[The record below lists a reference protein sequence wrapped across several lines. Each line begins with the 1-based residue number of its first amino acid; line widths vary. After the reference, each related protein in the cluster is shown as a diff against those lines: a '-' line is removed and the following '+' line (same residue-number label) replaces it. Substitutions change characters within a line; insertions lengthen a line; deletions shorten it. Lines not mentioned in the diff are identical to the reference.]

1 MIRSINSKI
10 EKYEDMFTFI
20 KQVSELPLTG
30 EIQPRYRIEWNRNDI
45 NRFLSDF
52 GREALQLQAIGVISD
67 EEVSYQSY
75 IYRPHNKLI
84 LIYES
89 K

>member
-1 MIRSINSKI
+1 MIRSVDSKI
-10 EKYEDMFTFI
+10 ETYDGMFEFI
-20 KQVSELPLTG
+20 KQVSELTLTG
-30 EIQPRYRIEWNRNDI
+30 EVQPRYRVGWTRAEIEQ
-45 NRFLSDF
+45 FLSDF
-52 GREALQLQAIGVISD
+52 GREAMQLLAMGVISD

-84 LIYES
+84 LIYEA